1 MAYTW
6 TELLDDIKVR
16 GSIPTSQS
24 TYTEARLLRLADAV
38 FRSKILPIVDKVR
51 EGYYSYD
58 VDFTVANGSSFLIP
72 TRAVGAKLENVA
84 YLNGNQRQ
92 DATRYYEEELLD
104 LTLAPSWKP
113 GFYLKRN
120 RIFPVPSD
128 GGGYTTLRL
137 SIIMRPNKFCVN
149 SDACQVTAINTGT
162 KTLTFDTVPD
172 WDTGDTLD
180 IIQDSPHFDWLAI
193 DQVVTA
199 VTTTTIAFS
208 SALPADLAVGDWVSL
223 AGETPV
229 IQCPVELHPLLA
241 QEVANVCLKAQTD
254 QAAYTLGKDE
264 AELIKEGIIALLSP
278 RVEQEG
284 RKISN
289 RTGLLRRRG

>member
-38 FRSKILPIVDKVR
+38 FRSKILPLVDKVR

-58 VDFTVANGSSFLIP
+58 VDFTIANGSSFLIP
-72 TRAVGAKLENVA
+72 TRAVGAKLENA
-84 YLNGNQRQ
+84 AFIYGSQRQ
-92 DATRYYEEELLD
+92 NAIRYYEEELTDMSLS
-104 LTLAPSWKP
+104 PSIKP
-113 GFYLKRN
+113 GFYIKRN
-120 RIFPVPSD
+120 RVFPVPTD

-137 SIIMRPNKFCVN
+137 TIVMRPNRLCVS

-162 KTLTFDTVPD
+162 NTLTFTVVPD
-172 WDTGDTLD
+172 WDTSDTLD
-180 IIQDSPHFDWLAI
+180 IVQQDPHFDWLAI
-193 DQVVTA
+193 DQAITS
-199 VTTTTIAFS
+199 VTTTTIAFA

-254 QAAYTLGKDE
+254 QAAYALGKEE
-264 AELIKEGIIALLSP
+264 AELIKEGITSLLSP
-278 RVEQEG
+278 RVEQQG

-289 RTGLLRRRG
+289 RTGLLRRSG